1 MSRTI
6 RVFADVVCPFTHVGL
21 RRLVERRRELGVG
34 AVLRVRAWPL
44 ELVNGQPLDAALVAE
59 EVEELRDQVAPDLF
73 TGFDPTR
80 FPTSS
85 LPAMALAHAAY
96 RRSSEVGERVSLAL
110 RHTLFEEG
118 RDIGTAEVLVDVAR
132 AHGLEPPGEVD
143 RAEILADWEEG
154 RRRGVQGSPH
164 FFVGDVGFFCPA
176 LEIARVGDHLRIT
189 SDPVAFES
197 FLAHALPAA

>member
-1 MSRTI
+1 VTAVI
-6 RVFADVVCPFTHVGL
+6 EVFADVVCPFTHVGL

-44 ELVNGQPLDAALVAE
+44 ELVNGQPLDADLVAE
-59 EVEELRDQVAPDLF
+59 EVGELRDQVAPDLF

-80 FPTSS
+80 FPTTS
-85 LPAMALAHAAY
+85 LPAMTLAHVAY
-96 RRSSEVGERVSLAL
+96 RRSPEVGERVSLAL
-110 RHTLFEEG
+110 RHALFEEG